1 MKKILLACGFAV
13 LMAGTASA
21 SDIYNGSVKDQASAY
36 TRDNTWT
43 GPYIGI
49 HGGWAGGD
57 WNGPLSYDDHDPTWP
72 MPKYDF
78 DDSDKNIDT
87 NGWLAGGQIGHDWQ
101 LGNAVIGIEGDLS
114 YMDASGEGSFLPYPN
129 NPGSP
134 AWEIKSEIELF
145 GTLRGRFGILATP
158 DLLAY
163 ATGGLA
169 FASTSSEI
177 SPVYDHG
184 SNGHA
189 TDEKTHIGWAVGGG
203 LEYRLD
209 QGWTLRGEYLYADLG
224 EEDYNYEGTTAGG
237 AVYDTDHHHA
247 DLTLHVVRAGLNY
260 RF

>member
-1 MKKILLACGFAV
+1 MAV
-13 LMAGTASA
+13 LMTSAASA
-21 SDIYNGSVKDQASAY
+21 SDIYNGSLKDQPSAY
-36 TRDNTWT
+36 TRDDSWT

-49 HGGWAGGD
+49 HAGWAGGD
-57 WNGPLSYDDHDPTWP
+57 WNGPLSYDDHDPNG
-72 MPKYDF
+72 KLEF
-78 DDSDKNIDT
+78 DDSNKKIDAD
-87 NGWLAGGQIGHDWQ
+87 GWLAGGQIGYDWQ
-101 LGNAVIGIEGDLS
+101 IHNAVIGIEGDLS

-145 GTLRGRFGILATP
+145 GTLRGRLGILASL
-158 DLLAY
+158 DLLVY

-169 FASTSSEI
+169 FAQVNSEI

-189 TDEKTHIGWAVGGG
+189 TDEKTHLGWTIGTG

-209 QGWTLRGEYLYADLG
+209 QGWTLSSEYLYADLG
-224 EEDYNYEGTTAGG
+224 EEDYAYEGTTAGG

-247 DLTLHVVRAGLNY
+247 DLTLHVVRVGLNY

>member
-1 MKKILLACGFAV
+1 MQKFALACVAAMFMGNA
-13 LMAGTASA
+13 ASA
-21 SDIYNGSVKDQASAY
+21 SDINTGSAKDRTVHQTPDDS
-36 TRDNTWT
+36 WT

-57 WNGPLSYDDHDPTWP
+57 WNGPLSYDDHDPKWP

-78 DDSDKNIDT
+78 DDSDKKIDAD
-87 NGWLAGGQIGHDWQ
+87 GWLAGGQIGYDWQ
-101 LGNAVIGIEGDLS
+101 LGNSVIGIEGDLS
-114 YMDASGEGSFLPYPN
+114 YMDADGEGSFLPYPN

-134 AWEIKSEIELF
+134 AWEIKSEIEMF
-145 GTLRGRFGILATP
+145 GTLRGRLGILMTP
-158 DLLAY
+158 DLLVY

-169 FASTSSEI
+169 FARVSSEI

-189 TDEKTHIGWAVGGG
+189 TDEKTHLGWTIGTG

-209 QGWTLRGEYLYADLG
+209 QGWTLRGEYLHAKLG
-224 EEDYNYEGTTAGG
+224 EENYAYEGTTAGG
-237 AVYDTDHHHA
+237 AVYDTDHHHP
-247 DLTLHVVRAGLNY
+247 DLTLHVIRGGLNY